1 MEMEGSQAAPETG
14 AAEASTETAAP
25 DVASSQEVA
34 SEWDGNFET
43 LITQS
48 WVPESARDHLSRH
61 LEDYTMTRA
70 RADFLN
76 RMFEADDQTAAMSKE
91 LESLRKAMDAAARER
106 DEWRGRATEY
116 ETKVMEVEEEK
127 EFSRLQSAY
136 PDIFDDCRPDE
147 KDPEKFVGAWPLF
160 LDLTVKGY
168 DEQTAA
174 KLARAILPAQPS
186 AAPQNTQQKREV
198 SVPPAI
204 AAASRGGNNPS
215 STVNAAEANESFE
228 QRVRRMQEE
237 ARSRGE

>member
-1 MEMEGSQAAPETG
+1 MEMEGFEATPETG
-14 AAEASTETAAP
+14 AAEASGETSASDA
-25 DVASSQEVA
+25 ASSQEVA
-34 SEWDGNFET
+34 SEWDGNVES
-43 LITQS
+43 LLNQPWI
-48 WVPESARDHLSRH
+48 PESAKTYLSQH
-61 LEDYTMTRA
+61 LEDYTMTRT
-70 RADFLN
+70 RADFLH
-76 RMFEADDQTAAMSKE
+76 RMFEADDRTAEMSRE
-91 LESLRKAMDAAARER
+91 LDSLRKAMDGLNKER

-116 ETKVMEVEEEK
+116 ESKVTEVEEEK

-168 DEQTAA
+168 DENTAA
-174 KLARAILPAQPS
+174 KLARAILPS
-186 AAPQNTQQKREV
+186 AVPQNTQQKREV
-198 SVPPAI
+198 SVPPSI

-215 STVNAAEANESFE
+215 STVNASEANESFE